1 MDNLQITRVSKALGL
16 ENKILGL
23 RFLVLEK
30 EYNDSLAEEH
40 EGLSLCSLV
49 KLACRGKSVKCNA
62 STIGCDDAAYAMG
75 LKEVPEYVYSGR
87 KEYEDRKYL
96 SKSIAFQV
104 VKCNA
109 STIGC
114 DDAAYAMGLKEVPE
128 YVYSGRKEYE
138 DRKYLSKSIAF
149 QVQNEKKYIPQKIYG
164 AIISPLEEIE
174 NPDLVIVIATAKDMM
189 RLTQGY
195 SRYYGVNKNLLSIGV
210 QGICSE
216 LVSKPFMNNDLNVS
230 LLSNCC
236 RKLNDFSA
244 GCMGASFPIHLA
256 ENIFKGILETVN
268 LTENN
273 IPKKKILERLDSPNE
288 LGFEIVMNYDYAIQA
303 SKYEEYCE
311 ECIKACSNDKEGSNE

>member
-104 VKCNA
+104 
-109 STIGC
+109 
-114 DDAAYAMGLKEVPE
+114 
-128 YVYSGRKEYE
+128 
-138 DRKYLSKSIAF
+138 
-149 QVQNEKKYIPQKIYG
+149 QNEKKYIPHKIYG

-236 RKLNDFSA
+236 RKLTDFSA

-273 IPKKKILERLDSPNE
+273 IPKKKILERLDSPDE

>member
-40 EGLSLCSLV
+40 KGLSLCSLV
-49 KLACRGKSVKCNA
+49 KLACDGKSVKCNA
-62 STIGCDDAAYAMG
+62 STIGCDDAAYA
-75 LKEVPEYVYSGR
+75 
-87 KEYEDRKYL
+87 
-96 SKSIAFQV
+96 I
-104 VKCNA
+104 
-109 STIGC
+109 
-114 DDAAYAMGLKEVPE
+114 GLKEVPE

-236 RKLNDFSA
+236 RKLTDFSA

-273 IPKKKILERLDSPNE
+273 IPKKKILERLDSPDE

>member
-96 SKSIAFQV
+96 S
-104 VKCNA
+104 
-109 STIGC
+109 
-114 DDAAYAMGLKEVPE
+114 
-128 YVYSGRKEYE
+128 R
-138 DRKYLSKSIAF
+138 SIAF

-236 RKLNDFSA
+236 RKLTDFSA

-256 ENIFKGILETVN
+256 ENIFRGILETVN

-273 IPKKKILERLDSPNE
+273 IPKKKILERLDSPDE

>member
-49 KLACRGKSVKCNA
+49 KLACRGKS
-62 STIGCDDAAYAMG
+62 I
-75 LKEVPEYVYSGR
+75 
-87 KEYEDRKYL
+87 
-96 SKSIAFQV
+96 
-104 VKCNA
+104 KCNA

-236 RKLNDFSA
+236 RKLTNFSA

-273 IPKKKILERLDSPNE
+273 IPKKKILERLDSPDE
-288 LGFEIVMNYDYAIQA
+288 LGFEIIMNHDYAIQS
-303 SKYEEYCE
+303 SKYVEYCE

>member
-49 KLACRGKSVKCNA
+49 KLACRGKS
-62 STIGCDDAAYAMG
+62 
-75 LKEVPEYVYSGR
+75 
-87 KEYEDRKYL
+87 
-96 SKSIAFQV
+96 

-236 RKLNDFSA
+236 RKLTDFSA
-244 GCMGASFPIHLA
+244 GCMGAAFPIHLA

-273 IPKKKILERLDSPNE
+273 IPKKKILERLDSPDE

>member
-30 EYNDSLAEEH
+30 EYNDSSAEEY
-40 EGLSLCSLV
+40 EGVSLCSLV
-49 KLACRGKSVKCNA
+49 KLACQGKSVKCNA
-62 STIGCDDAAYAMG
+62 YTIGCDDAAYA
-75 LKEVPEYVYSGR
+75 
-87 KEYEDRKYL
+87 
-96 SKSIAFQV
+96 I
-104 VKCNA
+104 
-109 STIGC
+109 
-114 DDAAYAMGLKEVPE
+114 GLKEVPE

-164 AIISPLEEIE
+164 AIISPLEEME

-195 SRYYGVNKNLLSIGV
+195 SRYYGVNKNLLSIGI

-236 RKLNDFSA
+236 RKLTDFSA

-256 ENIFKGILETVN
+256 ENIFKGILKQS
-268 LTENN
+268 
-273 IPKKKILERLDSPNE
+273 I
-288 LGFEIVMNYDYAIQA
+288 
-303 SKYEEYCE
+303 
-311 ECIKACSNDKEGSNE
+311 

>member
-49 KLACRGKSVKCNA
+49 KLACRGKS
-62 STIGCDDAAYAMG
+62 
-75 LKEVPEYVYSGR
+75 
-87 KEYEDRKYL
+87 
-96 SKSIAFQV
+96 

-236 RKLNDFSA
+236 RKLTDFSA

-273 IPKKKILERLDSPNE
+273 IPKKKILERLDSPDE

>member
-49 KLACRGKSVKCNA
+49 KLACRGKS
-62 STIGCDDAAYAMG
+62 
-75 LKEVPEYVYSGR
+75 
-87 KEYEDRKYL
+87 
-96 SKSIAFQV
+96 

-236 RKLNDFSA
+236 RKLTDFSA

-256 ENIFKGILETVN
+256 ENIFRGILETVN

-273 IPKKKILERLDSPNE
+273 IPKKKILERLDSPDE

-311 ECIKACSNDKEGSNE
+311 ECIKACSNDKECSNE

>member
-40 EGLSLCSLV
+40 EGFSLCSLV
-49 KLACRGKSVKCNA
+49 KLACKGKS
-62 STIGCDDAAYAMG
+62 
-75 LKEVPEYVYSGR
+75 
-87 KEYEDRKYL
+87 
-96 SKSIAFQV
+96 

-164 AIISPLEEIE
+164 VIISPLEEIE

-236 RKLNDFSA
+236 RKLTDFSA

-273 IPKKKILERLDSPNE
+273 IPKKKILERLDSPDE

>member
-30 EYNDSLAEEH
+30 EYKESLAEEH

-49 KLACRGKSVKCNA
+49 KLACDGKSVKCNA
-62 STIGCDDAAYAMG
+62 STIGCDDAAYAIG
-75 LKEVPEYVYSGR
+75 LE
-87 KEYEDRKYL
+87 
-96 SKSIAFQV
+96 
-104 VKCNA
+104 
-109 STIGC
+109 
-114 DDAAYAMGLKEVPE
+114 EVPE

-236 RKLNDFSA
+236 RKLTDFSA

-273 IPKKKILERLDSPNE
+273 IPKKKILERLDSPDE

>member
-30 EYNDSLAEEH
+30 EYNDSLAKEH

-49 KLACRGKSVKCNA
+49 KLACQGKSVKCNA
-62 STIGCDDAAYAMG
+62 STIGCDDAAYA
-75 LKEVPEYVYSGR
+75 
-87 KEYEDRKYL
+87 
-96 SKSIAFQV
+96 I
-104 VKCNA
+104 
-109 STIGC
+109 
-114 DDAAYAMGLKEVPE
+114 GLKEVPE

-216 LVSKPFMNNDLNVS
+216 LVSKPLMNNDLNVS

-236 RKLNDFSA
+236 RKLTDFSA

-273 IPKKKILERLDSPNE
+273 IPKKKILERLDSPDE

-311 ECIKACSNDKEGSNE
+311 ECIKACSNDKEGSDE

>member
-30 EYNDSLAEEH
+30 EYNDSLAKEH

-49 KLACRGKSVKCNA
+49 KLACQGKSVKCNA
-62 STIGCDDAAYAMG
+62 STIGCDDAAYAIG

-87 KEYEDRKYL
+87 KE
-96 SKSIAFQV
+96 F
-104 VKCNA
+104 
-109 STIGC
+109 
-114 DDAAYAMGLKEVPE
+114 
-128 YVYSGRKEYE
+128 E

-149 QVQNEKKYIPQKIYG
+149 QVQNEKKYIPHEIYG

-216 LVSKPFMNNDLNVS
+216 LVSKPFMNNDLNIS

-236 RKLNDFSA
+236 RKLTDFSA

-273 IPKKKILERLDSPNE
+273 IPKKKILERLDSPDE